1 VWETFNAGTDWVPLT
16 DWEASL
22 AIGAVTFAPSSSKI
36 IYVGTG
42 EANSSDSHTGAG
54 LLKSVDGGATWTLLT
69 GANGSGGAVSAATA
83 AAFDVV
89 IRNAIPQKTTESA
102 GYFENI

>member
-1 VWETFNAGTDWVPLT
+1 MNRGLATRLKLMNPPITRCQFTHMRPATSAHLT
-16 DWEASL
+16 
-22 AIGAVTFAPSSSKI
+22 PSSLLLAAALFGL
-36 IYVGTG
+36 GTMNLA
-42 EANSSDSHTGAG
+42 EAPGS
-54 LLKSVDGGATWTLLT
+54 DGGATWTLLT

-102 GYFENI
+102 GYYEKI